1 MMSSSV
7 LRRPWRAFLLTPL
20 VFILLYFGATVVPDY
35 IVNNNSSVQQPLS
48 ILLLFTL
55 FGVPIAFLAIV
66 ILGLPSYYFLKDTKF
81 ETAVTSILLTAI
93 AASIVYFFMEID
105 LTAPAEGSSYSWG
118 DGKGDII
125 QDNVRTAYG
134 WMVFAKNLFGIFIC
148 GAVSG
153 LVFWRLYSGKWWGRI
168 DA

>member
-1 MMSSSV
+1 MMSSSA

-118 DGKGDII
+118 DSKGDII
-125 QDNVRTAYG
+125 QDNVERLMDG
-134 WMVFAKNLFGIFIC
+134 WFSRKTYSEYSYVELFLVWFSG
-148 GAVSG
+148 VSIQENG
-153 LVFWRLYSGKWWGRI
+153 GDV
-168 DA
+168 